1 MYART
6 PSLGV
11 FIYFLT
17 GTQGLYAPIGSNGR
31 DGEKVIV
38 VRSGGKL
45 EVHGKPKV
53 PWTRLQGTVGP
64 FGRRDREHTINLAEP
79 VNWEQGDQIVIA
91 STDFSPFQAETFTI
105 ENCTNTECNIN
116 GRMKFQHFGAIG
128 NDTFIYFIP
137 SFLLQPLSFSSC

>member
-1 MYART
+1 MLST
-6 PSLGV
+6 
-11 FIYFLT
+11 I
-17 GTQGLYAPIGSNGR
+17 GTQGLYAPVGTGGR
-31 DGEKVIV
+31 DGEKVIT

-91 STDFSPFQAETFTI
+91 STDFTWWQAETFI
-105 ENCTNTECNIN
+105 IKNCTNSTECIIN
-116 GRMKFQHFGAIG
+116 GRMRFQHFGEIG
-128 NDTFIYFIP
+128 KTK
-137 SFLLQPLSFSSC
+137 FS